1 MDSLY
6 SMLHS
11 ALSEASESDT
21 VAIETYDSALTYR
34 ALLMSSENLACF
46 LVQHVLR
53 GGGEESSVK
62 QVGGSRATIILFR
75 C

>member
-34 ALLMSSENLACF
+34 ALLMSSENLARF

-53 GGGEESSVK
+53 GGG
-62 QVGGSRATIILFR
+62 GRILA
-75 C
+75 